1 MSVPREGLEVVER
14 PVLSPP
20 TAGLRPRSLAAVRN
34 PVNVNTRSGEREH
47 GFRRT

>member
-1 MSVPREGLEVVER
+1 MLDRLPVGGEGDAQAMHGWL
-14 PVLSPP
+14 
-20 TAGLRPRSLAAVRN
+20 TVRN

>member
-1 MSVPREGLEVVER
+1 MTTRRLLDRHEVER
-14 PVLSPP
+14 IVKM
-20 TAGLRPRSLAAVRN
+20 PRSSLYEAIAQVRN